1 MLDLGARNR
10 NATSTP
16 SGAAMKRLLILVL
29 FAGLTGC
36 AGIAA
41 LPIAAKIGALSTVA
55 VGTGAVVMDGVNAVH
70 DCHQDKGCTHIPVPK

>member
-16 SGAAMKRLLILVL
+16 SGAAMKHLMILVL
-29 FAGLTGC
+29 LAGLTGC
-36 AGIAA
+36 PSIAA
-41 LPIAAKIGALSTVA
+41 LPIASQIAVYSTVA